1 MSVARIESNIQT
13 AIPVAKERGIQYS
26 ITQPI
31 GPFERLICYLVGDG
45 MGAVHQYVTM
55 MMYLNNQAAL
65 DKLLTAPGVQDGSGR
80 ITMRQLCAGVIWN
93 DFPFQTKELAKTG
106 RINTLRYSAALDE
119 IDKADA
125 PYLKHEDFRVQP
137 RRSLRYAVAAMYK
150 KFPPLLTMMCGVTAR
165 EIAEA
170 KDLLDFRTREDKTH
184 YHFMRESAADTTQMV
199 CERAAKQGREWMLTA
214 VKERD
219 IFWVGCILHMME
231 DRSSPAHCHSHDSM
245 LGLKWGAVAFVEWF
259 GDQNDNSHGYLE
271 SYNATADP
279 ERPTKRRVELFTSPN
294 GPLFSV
300 VRLFLEG
307 IAANT
312 DPIKVADDTYEL
324 LSKHVFNYRPDL
336 QCDLGLFCE
345 GHEEGQRA
353 LQTPAEGRAA
363 LQNPAE
369 EERRTAVEEEEQEE
383 EEGEWQLVPARAEVP
398 EAVKVDMPWSV
409 VVRVPTAPGEPA
421 KWRCEMWKPRTDR
434 AVPLLEDAPAK
445 EFVAGREEP
454 TMMLPTFQDV
464 DAELGP
470 EVERPSPFLL
480 HRVDWSLCDWLIKP
494 RLSKMQ
500 GVPQTINK

>member
-13 AIPVAKERGIQYS
+13 AVPAAHERNVNYS

-31 GPFERLICYLVGDG
+31 GPFERLICHLVGDG

-65 DKLLTAPGVQDGSGR
+65 DKMLNTPGVQDGSGR

-93 DFPFQTKELAKTG
+93 DFPFQSKELAKTG
-106 RINTLRYSAALDE
+106 RINTLRYAAALDE

-125 PYLKHEDFRVQP
+125 SYLKHEDFRVQP

-150 KFPPLLTMMCGVTAR
+150 KFPPLLTMMCGVTAH

-184 YHFMRESAADTTQMV
+184 YHFMRETAADTTAMV
-199 CERAAKQGREWMLTA
+199 CERAAWQGHEWMLTA
-214 VKERD
+214 MKERD

-245 LGLKWGAVAFVEWF
+245 LGLKWGAVVFVEWF

-307 IAANT
+307 IAAGAA
-312 DPIKVADDTYEL
+312 PEKVAEDTHVL
-324 LSKHVFNYRPDL
+324 LREHVFNYRPDL
-336 QCDLGLFCE
+336 QCDLGEFCE
-345 GHEEGQRA
+345 GHSADPKRTGWTCDGGTITA
-353 LQTPAEGRAA
+353 NAPTPAPE
-363 LQNPAE
+363 QKE
-369 EERRTAVEEEEQEE
+369 EEE
-383 EEGEWQLVPARAEVP
+383 EEGEWMLVQPGADVEEGVEEEEP
-398 EAVKVDMPWSV
+398 VD
-409 VVRVPTAPGEPA
+409 EPA
-421 KWRCEMWKPRTDR
+421 KWRALMWKPTTEPALTT
-434 AVPLLEDAPAK
+434 AVPLIEDKPA
-445 EFVAGREEP
+445 AGREQP
-454 TMMLPTFQDV
+454 TMMLPTLQDV
-464 DAELGP
+464 DAQLQL
-470 EVERPSPFLL
+470 ERPTPFLL
-480 HRVDWSLCDWLIKP
+480 HRIDWSLCDWLIKP

-500 GVPQTINK
+500 ALPQTINK